1 MRPDQLLAV
10 LKANAGAGWLS
21 IMEDLPGPFKGM
33 TACVVYF
40 ALIDAYKGL
49 SPQAKAD
56 LDAGRWSEEEEAKQF
71 AEYLRA
77 ALVLLPILA
86 DGGAVRP
93 DETSTR

>member
-1 MRPDQLLAV
+1 MRPDQLLAA

-56 LDAGRWSEEEEAKQF
+56 LDAWRLVEEEAKQF

-77 ALVLLPILA
+77 ALVLIPILA
-86 DGGAVRP
+86 DK
-93 DETSTR
+93 